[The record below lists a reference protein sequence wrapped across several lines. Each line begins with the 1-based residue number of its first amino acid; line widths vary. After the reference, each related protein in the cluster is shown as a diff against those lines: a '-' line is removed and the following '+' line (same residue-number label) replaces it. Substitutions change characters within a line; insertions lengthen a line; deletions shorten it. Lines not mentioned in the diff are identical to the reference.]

1 MRPADPP
8 APRMIAGWRPAE
20 LSTLGQISGAHMVSH
35 IHILVLPPLFPL
47 LKEQFAVSYV
57 ELGFAL
63 TLFNIVSALMQTPAG
78 FAVDRF
84 GPRRMLVGGLLLG
97 GLAFILAGLN
107 PIYPVLLATAVMAGL
122 ANCVYHPSDYA
133 ILSSGVIAE
142 SRVGRAFSIHTFA
155 GYLGT
160 ALAPAAMLLAA
171 ANWGVSG
178 ALIAAGL
185 IGPLAA
191 LPLLFG
197 APATTAR
204 PAAATRAKPT
214 PTRALVTPAVL
225 SLMAFFTVIGM
236 SGGGITGFSVVAMQ
250 AHHGTS
256 LVVASTA
263 LSIYLGASALGVLA
277 GGIIAD
283 RTRRH
288 SEVAAAGFAVTA
300 VAIAIVGL
308 VNLPIWLLLPVM
320 ALGGFCTG
328 LIMPSRD
335 MLVRAAAPKGA
346 EGRVFAIVS
355 TGFNIGGI
363 IGPLLYGSIMDYGHP
378 GWIFAVSVGFM
389 LATCV
394 IALASDRR
402 TRRLAAAE

>member
-1 MRPADPP
+1 MS
-8 APRMIAGWRPAE
+8 AGWKRTE
-20 LSTLGQISGAHMVSH
+20 LSALGQISGAHMVSH

-47 LKEQFAVSYV
+47 LKEQFGVSYI

-63 TLFNIVSALMQTPAG
+63 TLFNIVSALMQTPMG

-84 GPRRMLVGGLLLG
+84 GPRRLLVGGLLVG
-97 GLAFILAGLN
+97 GSAFILAGMN
-107 PIYPVLLATAVMAGL
+107 PVYPVLLAASVMAGL

-133 ILSSGVIAE
+133 ILTSGVIADA
-142 SRVGRAFSIHTFA
+142 RVGRAFSIHTFA
-155 GYLGT
+155 GYVGT
-160 ALAPAAMLLAA
+160 AIAPAAMLVAA

-191 LPLLFG
+191 IPLLFG
-197 APATTAR
+197 ARAAAAR
-204 PAAATRAKPT
+204 PVAVARAPRT
-214 PTRALVTPAVL
+214 STRALVTPSVL
-225 SLMAFFTVIGM
+225 LLVGFFTVIGM
-236 SGGGITGFSVVAMQ
+236 SGGGISGFSVVAMQ

-256 LVVASTA
+256 LAVASTA
-263 LSIYLGASALGVLA
+263 LSFYLGASALGVLA

-283 RTRRH
+283 HTRRH
-288 SEVAAAGFAVTA
+288 SEVAASGFAVTA

-308 VNLPIWLLLPVM
+308 VNMPVWLLLPVI
-320 ALGGFCTG
+320 AVGGFCTG
-328 LIMPSRD
+328 MIMPSRD

-363 IGPLLYGSIMDYGHP
+363 VGPLLYGGIMDYGQP

-389 LATCV
+389 LATCA
-394 IALASDRR
+394 IALLGDRR

>member
-191 LPLLFG
+191 IPLLLG
-197 APATTAR
+197 ASAATAR

>member
-1 MRPADPP
+1 MS
-8 APRMIAGWRPAE
+8 AGWKRAE
-20 LSTLGQISGAHMVSH
+20 LATLGQISGAHMVSH

-47 LKEQFAVSYV
+47 LKEQFGVGYV

-63 TLFNIVSALMQTPAG
+63 TLFNIVSALMQTPTG

-84 GPRRMLVGGLLLG
+84 GPRRLLVGGLLLG
-97 GLAFILAGLN
+97 GSAFILAGLN
-107 PIYPVLLATAVMAGL
+107 PVYPILLLASVMAGL

-133 ILSSGVIAE
+133 ILSSGVIGEA
-142 SRVGRAFSIHTFA
+142 RVGRAFSIHTFA
-155 GYLGT
+155 GYVGT
-160 ALAPAAMLLAA
+160 AVAPAGMLLAA
-171 ANWGVSG
+171 ASWGVSG
-178 ALIAAGL
+178 ALIAAGML
-185 IGPLAA
+185 GPLFA

-197 APATTAR
+197 APAGAPKAAVRKAAIPAR
-204 PAAATRAKPT
+204 Q
-214 PTRALVTPAVL
+214 LVTPQVL

-236 SGGGITGFSVVAMQ
+236 SGGGISGFSVVAMN
-250 AHHGTS
+250 AHHGTP
-256 LVVASTA
+256 LGVASMA
-263 LSIYLGASALGVLA
+263 LSFYLGASALGVLA

-288 SEVAAAGFAVTA
+288 SEVAAGGFAVTA

-308 VNLPIWLLLPVM
+308 VNLPVWALLPVM
-320 ALGGFCTG
+320 AVGGFCTG
-328 LIMPSRD
+328 MIMPSRD
-335 MLVRAAAPKGA
+335 MLVRASAPKGA

-363 IGPLLYGSIMDYGHP
+363 IGPLLYGTIMDFGHP

-394 IALASDRR
+394 LALSNDRR
-402 TRRLAAAE
+402 TRLAAAE

>member
-1 MRPADPP
+1 MS
-8 APRMIAGWRPAE
+8 AGWKREE
-20 LSTLGQISGAHMVSH
+20 LATLGQISGAHMVSH

-47 LKEQFAVSYV
+47 LKEQFGVSYV

-63 TLFNIVSALMQTPAG
+63 TLFNIVSALMQTPTG

-84 GPRRMLVGGLLLG
+84 GPRRLLVGGLLLG
-97 GLAFILAGLN
+97 GSAFVLAGLN
-107 PIYPVLLATAVMAGL
+107 PVYPVLLAAALMAGL

-133 ILSSGVIAE
+133 ILSSGVIGEA
-142 SRVGRAFSIHTFA
+142 RVGRAFSIHTFA
-155 GYLGT
+155 GYVGT
-160 ALAPAAMLLAA
+160 AMAPAGMLLAA
-171 ANWGVSG
+171 ATWGVSG

-185 IGPLAA
+185 LGPLFA

-197 APATTAR
+197 APAGAPR
-204 PAAATRAKPT
+204 PAMRKSSIPARELIT
-214 PTRALVTPAVL
+214 PQVL
-225 SLMAFFTVIGM
+225 SLMAFFAVIGM
-236 SGGGITGFSVVAMQ
+236 SGGGISGFSVVAMN
-250 AHHGTS
+250 AHHGTA
-256 LVVASTA
+256 LGVASLA
-263 LSIYLGASALGVLA
+263 LSFYLGASALGVLA

-288 SEVAAAGFAVTA
+288 SEVAAGGFAVTA

-308 VNLPIWLLLPVM
+308 VNLPIWALLPVM
-320 ALGGFCTG
+320 AVGGFCTG

-335 MLVRAAAPKGA
+335 MLVRASAPKGA

-363 IGPLLYGSIMDYGHP
+363 IGPLLYGTIMDFGHP

-394 IALASDRR
+394 LALANDRR
-402 TRRLAAAE
+402 ARLAAAE

>member
-1 MRPADPP
+1 MS
-8 APRMIAGWRPAE
+8 AGWKRAE
-20 LSTLGQISGAHMVSH
+20 LATLGQISGAHMVSH

-47 LKEQFAVSYV
+47 LAEQFGVGYV

-63 TLFNIVSALMQTPAG
+63 TLFNIVSALMQTPTG

-84 GPRRMLVGGLLLG
+84 GPRRMLVGGLVLG
-97 GLAFILAGLN
+97 GTSFIVAGMN
-107 PIYPVLLATAVMAGL
+107 PVYPVLLAASVMAGL

-133 ILSSGVIAE
+133 LLSSGVIAE

-171 ANWGVSG
+171 AMWGVSG

-191 LPLLFG
+191 IPLLFG
-197 APATTAR
+197 APAGAAR
-204 PAAATRAKPT
+204 PTAVRSRPVSL
-214 PTRALVTPAVL
+214 RSLVTPSVL

-236 SGGGITGFSVVAMQ
+236 SGGGISGFSVVAMH
-250 AHHGTS
+250 AHHGTP
-256 LVVASTA
+256 LGVANIA
-263 LSIYLGASALGVLA
+263 LSLYLGASALGVLA
-277 GGIIAD
+277 GGVIAD
-283 RTRRH
+283 RTRRY
-288 SEVAAAGFAVTA
+288 SEVAAGGFAVTA
-300 VAIAIVGL
+300 AAIALVGL
-308 VNLPIWLLLPVM
+308 VNLPVALLLPVM

-328 LIMPSRD
+328 MIMPSRD

-346 EGRVFAIVS
+346 EGRVFGIVS

-363 IGPLLYGSIMDYGHP
+363 VGPLLYGSIMDYGRP

-402 TRRLAAAE
+402 GRLAAAE

>member
-1 MRPADPP
+1 MA
-8 APRMIAGWRPAE
+8 A
-20 LSTLGQISGAHMVSH
+20 LGQISGAHMVSH

-47 LKEQFAVSYV
+47 LKAQFGVSYI

-63 TLFNIVSALMQTPAG
+63 TLFNIVSALMQTPMG
-78 FAVDRF
+78 FAVDRL
-84 GPRRMLVGGLLLG
+84 GPRRLLVGGLLLG
-97 GLAFILAGLN
+97 GSAFILAGMN
-107 PIYPVLLATAVMAGL
+107 PVYPVLLAASVMAGL

-142 SRVGRAFSIHTFA
+142 ARVGRAFSFHTFA
-155 GYLGT
+155 GYAGT
-160 ALAPAAMLLAA
+160 AIAPAVMLLAA

-191 LPLLFG
+191 IPLLFG
-197 APATTAR
+197 ARTAARRPAPVRAR
-204 PAAATRAKPT
+204 PASTRS
-214 PTRALVTPAVL
+214 LVTPSVL
-225 SLMAFFTVIGM
+225 LLVAFFTVIGM
-236 SGGGITGFSVVAMQ
+236 SGGGISGFSVVAMQ

-256 LVVASTA
+256 LAVASTA
-263 LSIYLGASALGVLA
+263 LSFYLGASALGVLA

-283 RTRRH
+283 HTRRH
-288 SEVAAAGFAVTA
+288 SEVAAGGFAVTA

-308 VNLPIWLLLPVM
+308 VNLPVWLLLPVM

-328 LIMPSRD
+328 MIMPSRD
-335 MLVRAAAPKGA
+335 MLVRASAPKGA

-363 IGPLLYGSIMDYGHP
+363 VGPLLYGGIMDYGQP

-389 LATCV
+389 LATCA
-394 IALASDRR
+394 IALLGDRR

>member
-1 MRPADPP
+1 MS
-8 APRMIAGWRPAE
+8 AGWKRTE
-20 LSTLGQISGAHMVSH
+20 LATLGQISGAHMVSH

-47 LKEQFAVSYV
+47 LKEQFGVSYL

-63 TLFNIVSALMQTPAG
+63 TLFNIVSALMQTPTG

-97 GLAFILAGLN
+97 GSAFILAGMN
-107 PIYPVLLATAVMAGL
+107 PVYPVLLAASVMAGL

-133 ILSSGVIAE
+133 ILSSGVIGEA
-142 SRVGRAFSIHTFA
+142 RVGRAFSIHTFA
-155 GYLGT
+155 GYVGT
-160 ALAPAAMLLAA
+160 ALAPAGMLLAA
-171 ANWGVSG
+171 ATWGVSG
-178 ALIAAGL
+178 ALIAAGV
-185 IGPLAA
+185 IGPLFA

-197 APATTAR
+197 APGG
-204 PAAATRAKPT
+204 AAARAAAVKP
-214 PTRALVTPAVL
+214 RAVSARSLVTPSVL
-225 SLMAFFTVIGM
+225 SLMAFFTVIGL
-236 SGGGITGFSVVAMQ
+236 SGGGISGFSVVAMHE
-250 AHHGTS
+250 HHGTP
-256 LVVASTA
+256 LGVASMA
-263 LSIYLGASALGVLA
+263 LSFYLGASALGVLA

-283 RTRRH
+283 KTRRH
-288 SEVAAAGFAVTA
+288 SEVAAGGFAVTA

-308 VNLPIWLLLPVM
+308 VNLPIWALLPVM
-320 ALGGFCTG
+320 AIGGFCTG

-363 IGPLLYGSIMDYGHP
+363 FGPLLYGSIMDFGRP

-389 LATCV
+389 LATCA

-402 TRRLAAAE
+402 ARLAAAE

>member
-1 MRPADPP
+1 MS
-8 APRMIAGWRPAE
+8 AGWKREE
-20 LSTLGQISGAHMVSH
+20 LATLGQISGAHMVSH

-47 LKEQFAVSYV
+47 LKEQFGVGYV

-63 TLFNIVSALMQTPAG
+63 TLFNIVSALMQTPTG

-84 GPRRMLVGGLLLG
+84 GPRRLLVGGLLLG
-97 GLAFILAGLN
+97 GSAFIVAGLN
-107 PIYPVLLATAVMAGL
+107 PVYPVLLAAALMAGL

-133 ILSSGVIAE
+133 ILSSGVIGEA
-142 SRVGRAFSIHTFA
+142 RVGRAFSIHTFA
-155 GYLGT
+155 GYAGT
-160 ALAPAAMLLAA
+160 ALAPAGMLLAA
-171 ANWGVSG
+171 GAWGVSG

-185 IGPLAA
+185 LGPLFA

-197 APATTAR
+197 APAGAPRAAVRRAPIPAR
-204 PAAATRAKPT
+204 QLIT
-214 PTRALVTPAVL
+214 PQVL
-225 SLMAFFTVIGM
+225 SLVAFFAVIGM
-236 SGGGITGFSVVAMQ
+236 SGGGISGFSVVAMN
-250 AHHGTS
+250 AHHGTP
-256 LVVASTA
+256 VWVASIA
-263 LSIYLGASALGVLA
+263 LSFYLGASALGVLA

-288 SEVAAAGFAVTA
+288 SEVSAGGFAVTA

-308 VNLPIWLLLPVM
+308 VNLPMWALLPVM
-320 ALGGFCTG
+320 AVGGFCTG

-335 MLVRAAAPKGA
+335 MLVRASAPKGA

-363 IGPLLYGSIMDYGHP
+363 IGPLLYGTIMDFGHP

-389 LATCV
+389 LSTCV
-394 IALASDRR
+394 LALANDRR
-402 TRRLAAAE
+402 ARLAAAE

>member
-1 MRPADPP
+1 MS
-8 APRMIAGWRPAE
+8 AGWKRAE
-20 LSTLGQISGAHMVSH
+20 LATLGQISGAHMVSH

-47 LKEQFAVSYV
+47 LKEQFGVGYL

-63 TLFNIVSALMQTPAG
+63 TLFNIVSAVMQTPTG

-84 GPRRMLVGGLLLG
+84 GPRRLLIGGLLLG
-97 GLAFILAGLN
+97 GAAFILAGSN
-107 PIYPVLLATAVMAGL
+107 PVYPVLLAASVMAGL

-133 ILSSGVIAE
+133 LLSSGVIAE
-142 SRVGRAFSIHTFA
+142 ARVGRAFSIHTFA

-160 ALAPAAMLLAA
+160 ALAPAGMLLAA
-171 ANWGVSG
+171 ATWGVSG

-185 IGPLAA
+185 LGPIFA
-191 LPLLFG
+191 LPLLLG
-197 APATTAR
+197 APAGTPR
-204 PAAATRAKPT
+204 AAAVRKAAIPA
-214 PTRALVTPAVL
+214 RSLVTPQVL

-236 SGGGITGFSVVAMQ
+236 SGGGISGFSVVAMN
-250 AHHGTS
+250 AWHGTP
-256 LVVASTA
+256 LATGNIA
-263 LSIYLGASALGVLA
+263 LSFYLGASAMGVLA

-288 SEVAAAGFAVTA
+288 SQVAAGGFAVTA
-300 VAIAIVGL
+300 LAIAIVGL
-308 VNLPIWLLLPVM
+308 VNLPVWALLPVM
-320 ALGGFCTG
+320 AIGGFCTG
-328 LIMPSRD
+328 MIMPSRD
-335 MLVRAAAPKGA
+335 MLVRASAPKGA

-363 IGPLLYGSIMDYGHP
+363 IGPLLYGSIMDLERP

-402 TRRLAAAE
+402 TRLAAAE